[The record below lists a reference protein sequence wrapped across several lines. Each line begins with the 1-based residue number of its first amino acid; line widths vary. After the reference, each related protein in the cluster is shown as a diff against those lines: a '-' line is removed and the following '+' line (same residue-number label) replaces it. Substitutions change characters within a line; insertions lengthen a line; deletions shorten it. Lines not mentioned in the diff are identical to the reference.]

1 MNKTNDLPP
10 PDAELDANGI
20 PVPPPRARTIGV
32 LLVAACCLVSTIV
45 PLIVWGSI
53 SNHSVLRGDLRLEA
67 IAGGLAGIIPWMV
80 LTLLWLKTWCDLPK
94 RGQTAFV
101 VIMAAMVPGTL
112 AGAMLFF
119 SGLGGSICQ
128 QNCGGY

>member
-1 MNKTNDLPP
+1 MNKANDLPP
-10 PDAELDANGI
+10 PDAELDASGI
-20 PVPPPRARTIGV
+20 PFQPPRARTIGV

-53 SNHSVLRGDLRLEA
+53 SNHPQLRGGLRLEA
-67 IAGGLAGIIPWMV
+67 IAGGLAGIVPWIV
-80 LTLLWLKTWCDLPK
+80 VTWLWLKTWRDLPK

-101 VIMAAMVPGTL
+101 VIMAAMVAGTL
-112 AGAMLFF
+112 AGAMLFL
-119 SGLGGSICQ
+119 SGLAGSICQ